1 MTDNGGNSYVA
12 AGAVASDVSSGVVD
26 IWYAKA
32 SKPGATSITI
42 TSTTGKSD
50 AHVYELSGADL
61 NTPLDAIQAQ
71 SSVAQSLTPTGVA
84 ITTTVPG
91 EMIITNAD
99 VENTVTGLQ
108 ATDGFV
114 DDNIAGDNDG
124 HAHLIAAMPGTYHAV
139 WNQNLSGTYAT
150 DAVSF
155 KPAP

>member
-1 MTDNGGNSYVA
+1 
-12 AGAVASDVSSGVVD
+12 
-26 IWYAKA
+26 
-32 SKPGATSITI
+32 
-42 TSTTGKSD
+42 
-50 AHVYELSGADL
+50 
-61 NTPLDAIQAQ
+61 
-71 SSVAQSLTPTGVA
+71 
-84 ITTTVPG
+84 
-91 EMIITNAD
+91 MIITNAD